1 MNVMRNASKVWPFM
15 DGIKVVSFDVE
26 GTLVTPDFSYA
37 IWFEAIP
44 RRYAQRNG
52 IGFEQATKLVEEEYQ
67 KVGDQRLEWYDI
79 RYWFDK
85 LDLGIADPVMER
97 CRSRVRYYPEVR
109 DVLSSLSG
117 RYQLAVASGS
127 SREFLRHL
135 LRDIEPYF
143 TSVFSSISD
152 YKRLKTPEFYRKMCQ
167 ALGVQP
173 EQVVHVGDNWQ
184 FDFVAP
190 SEIGIRAF
198 HLDRQRQSEEPNSLA
213 SLTHLEVHLPD

>member
-1 MNVMRNASKVWPFM
+1 M
-15 DGIKVVSFDVE
+15 DDITVVSFDVE

-44 RRYAQRNG
+44 RRYSERKG
-52 IGFEQATKLVEEEYQ
+52 IDFEQARKSVEEEYG
-67 KVGDQRLEWYDI
+67 KVGDQRLEWYEI

-85 LDLGIADPVMER
+85 LDLGIPESVMEG
-97 CRSRVRYYPEVR
+97 CQGRVRYYPEVR

-117 RYQLAVASGS
+117 RYRLTVASGS
-127 SREFLRHL
+127 TREFLRHL

-143 TSVFSSISD
+143 TKVFSSVSD
-152 YKRLKTPEFYRKMCQ
+152 YKWLKTPDFYLKMCQ
-167 ALGVQP
+167 ALEVRP

-198 HLDRQRQSEEPNSLA
+198 YLDRKGQTNHQNSLA
-213 SLTHLEVHLPD
+213 SLTELKTYLSG

>member
-1 MNVMRNASKVWPFM
+1 M
-15 DGIKVVSFDVE
+15 DDITVVSFDVE

-44 RRYAQRNG
+44 RRYSERKG
-52 IGFEQATKLVEEEYQ
+52 IDFEQARKSVEEEYG
-67 KVGDQRLEWYDI
+67 KVGDQRLEWYEI

-85 LDLGIADPVMER
+85 LDLGIPEPVMEG
-97 CRSRVRYYPEVR
+97 CQGRVCYYPEVR

-117 RYQLAVASGS
+117 RYRLTVASGS
-127 SREFLRHL
+127 TREFLHHL

-143 TSVFSSISD
+143 TSVFSSVSD
-152 YKRLKTPEFYRKMCQ
+152 YGRLKTSEFYRRMCQ

-173 EQVVHVGDNWQ
+173 EQVVHIGDNWQ

-198 HLDRQRQSEEPNSLA
+198 YLDRKGQTNHQNSLA
-213 SLTHLEVHLPD
+213 SLTQLEVHLSG

>member
-1 MNVMRNASKVWPFM
+1 M
-15 DGIKVVSFDVE
+15 DDITVVSFDVE

-44 RRYAQRNG
+44 RRYSERKG
-52 IGFEQATKLVEEEYQ
+52 VDFEQARKSVEEEYG
-67 KVGDQRLEWYDI
+67 KVGDQRLEWYEI
-79 RYWFDK
+79 RYWFDR
-85 LDLGIADPVMER
+85 LDLGIPEPVMEG
-97 CRSRVRYYPEVR
+97 CQDRVRYYPEVR

-117 RYQLAVASGS
+117 RYRLTVASGS
-127 SREFLRHL
+127 TREFLHHL

-143 TSVFSSISD
+143 TKVFSSVSD
-152 YKRLKTPEFYRKMCQ
+152 YKWLKTPDFYLKMCQ
-167 ALGVQP
+167 ALEVRP

-198 HLDRQRQSEEPNSLA
+198 YLDRKGQTNHQNSLA
-213 SLTHLEVHLPD
+213 SLTQLEVHLSG

>member
-1 MNVMRNASKVWPFM
+1 MARVT
-15 DGIKVVSFDVE
+15 VVSFDVE

-52 IGFEQATKLVEEEYQ
+52 IGFEQAKKLVEEEYQ
-67 KVGDQRLEWYDI
+67 KVGDQKLEWYDI

-85 LDLGIADPVMER
+85 LDLGIAEPVMER

-117 RYQLAVASGS
+117 RYQLAIASAS

-135 LRDIEPYF
+135 LQDIEPYF

-152 YKRLKTPEFYRKMCQ
+152 YRRLKTPEFYRKMCQ

-173 EQVVHVGDNWQ
+173 EEVVHVGDNWQ
-184 FDFVAP
+184 SDFIAP

-198 HLDRQRQSEEPNSLA
+198 HLNRQRQSDELNSLA

>member
-1 MNVMRNASKVWPFM
+1 M
-15 DGIKVVSFDVE
+15 DDITVVSFDVE

-44 RRYAQRNG
+44 RRYSERKG
-52 IGFEQATKLVEEEYQ
+52 IDFEEARKSVEEEYG
-67 KVGDQRLEWYDI
+67 KVGDQRLEWYEI

-85 LDLGIADPVMER
+85 LDLGIPEPVMEG
-97 CRSRVRYYPEVR
+97 CQDRVRYYPEVR

-117 RYQLAVASGS
+117 RYRLTVASGS
-127 SREFLRHL
+127 TREFLHHL

-143 TSVFSSISD
+143 TKVFSSVSD
-152 YKRLKTPEFYRKMCQ
+152 YKWLKTPDFYLKMCQ
-167 ALGVQP
+167 ALEVRP

-198 HLDRQRQSEEPNSLA
+198 YLDRKGQTNHQNSLA
-213 SLTHLEVHLPD
+213 SLTQLEVHLSG